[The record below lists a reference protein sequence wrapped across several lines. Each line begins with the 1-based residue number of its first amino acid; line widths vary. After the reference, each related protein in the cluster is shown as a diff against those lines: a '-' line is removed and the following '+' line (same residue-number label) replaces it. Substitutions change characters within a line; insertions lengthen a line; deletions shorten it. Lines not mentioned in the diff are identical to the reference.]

1 MPGQVHRHRTKCQ
14 QKKSWPQACSDQT
27 QETHPILKQWTKK
40 FVFAKKLIKTF
51 RKEFFL
57 SDYERAEQDKM
68 IDEELAQLHERT
80 LKLLKE

>member
-1 MPGQVHRHRTKCQ
+1 MNKE
-14 QKKSWPQACSDQT
+14 K
-27 QETHPILKQWTKK
+27 I
-40 FVFAKKLIKTF
+40 FYKKLIKTF